1 MNFTINPWFVLFYL
15 DDNVKTELIVPHIDF
30 HKLPHKISAEGRQH
44 QTMSSANKHTDMA
57 VVTSELSKMAA
68 MNKLCEL
75 TKPHP
80 LMALT
85 PGIIAQMYALN
96 NMLPALQGFNSHPTS
111 SGKSLLLKLIL

>member
-1 MNFTINPWFVLFYL
+1 M
-15 DDNVKTELIVPHIDF
+15 KTELVVPHIDF

-44 QTMSSANKHTDMA
+44 TTSSAAGKHVSDMA

-75 TKPHP
+75 TKPNP
-80 LMALT
+80 LMALN

-96 NMLPALQGFNSHPTS
+96 NMLPALQGLAAANTPS
-111 SGKSLLLKLIL
+111 SPVSGMSSYI